1 MTVDPFL
8 AGVFCTVAVEA
19 IALVICAIINIISRG
34 R

>member
-8 AGVFCTVAVEA
+8 AGIFCAIAVEA
-19 IALVICAIINIISRG
+19 IALVICAIISRG